1 MIQNNTIDV
10 TKVTVSDKDCFEIAA
25 FERYF
30 PDATH
35 LLCQFHALKAF
46 DVRLNKKVDG
56 KGLKS
61 EEKDEIRE
69 HFRKAMYA
77 DTEAD
82 YNAAQQ
88 HLLGYGNLTLNP
100 IIKQT
105 FTFCVTIR

>member
-1 MIQNNTIDV
+1 M
-10 TKVTVSDKDCFEIAA
+10 SDKDCFEIAA

-61 EEKDEIRE
+61 EEKMKSVSILERQC
-69 HFRKAMYA
+69 M
-77 DTEAD
+77 
-82 YNAAQQ
+82 
-88 HLLGYGNLTLNP
+88 P
-100 IIKQT
+100 ILRQT
-105 FTFCVTIR
+105 TTPLSNIFLVTVI